1 MESKTAQEP
10 DEVVNLIVPTVQR
23 MSAQVITGEGGDVAT
38 PDPDVFLAH
47 ELLMHQQDHGW
58 QNLVVED
65 TKRPLCADIVEEWG
79 LGHEGRT
86 DTE

>member
-23 MSAQVITGEGGDVAT
+23 MSAQVITGEGGHVAT
-38 PDPDVFLAH
+38 PDPDVFLAR

-58 QNLVVED
+58 QNLVVEA
-65 TKRPLCADIVEEWG
+65 TKEPLCAELMREWG
-79 LGHEGRT
+79 IENEGRT
-86 DTE
+86 DRS